1 MNASIKQS
9 LKKIGLYHP
18 LQSAFRDSLSFLQR
32 LRYKT
37 SYRKYKGGGF
47 ECNFCGASYRR
58 FVPEYPTADIEQA
71 INSNKVIAGFGENV
85 FFPNCLSKNRERLIK
100 DVLDYYIDFAGK
112 SILHFSPEKKLYQYV
127 HSKARVTTIDLEP
140 GFYKT
145 IDPTIAQGDA
155 TQLHFP
161 DEQFDIIIANH
172 ILEHI
177 PDDEK
182 AMKEIFRVLKRNGV
196 AILQAPWSTNLP
208 TTIEDRSIADPL
220 QQAILFGQKDHVR
233 IYTLPDYTSRLRR
246 AGFTVNCIAPAEL
259 AQFQQHAIQEGE
271 PVVLGYK

>member
-18 LQSAFRDSLSFLQR
+18 LQSAFRDTISFLQR

-58 FVPEYPTADIEQA
+58 FVPKYPTADIEQA

-85 FFPNCLSKNRERLIK
+85 FCPNCLSKNRERLIK
-100 DVLDYYIDFAGK
+100 DVLDHYIDFAGK
-112 SILHFSPEKKLYQYV
+112 SILHFSPEKKLYQYIQ
-127 HSKARVTTIDLEP
+127 SKARVTTIDLEP

-246 AGFTVNCIAPAEL
+246 AGFTVTCIAPTEL